1 MRKIAF
7 DGAFLVTDIGA
18 LKHSVTVVADVLGE
32 GDVAS
37 RVVYGR

>member
-1 MRKIAF
+1 MRKLAF
-7 DGAFLVTDIGA
+7 DGSFLVADIGA
-18 LKHSVTVVADVLGE
+18 LKHSVSEVADVLGE